1 MLLEDCS
8 RDCSAGFVHLECK
21 DGTRGL
27 FWKRSVAAFAL
38 SAGAAQGK
46 ADQKQSWAGGAQHGT
61 FQGGA
66 VVISMRL
73 QACYMLSCDLS
84 PFVRQM
90 FCGGHLGGM
99 QHKSWSYY
107 SCQQPRMQK
116 LAAVQPYPGVSG
128 LQEMLLPAA
137 SRMQAGSCPAPHPKS
152 GPWGA
157 AWRMLLACSCE
168 QHTLCSE
175 HLWLTPLMGM
185 CCWVSS
191 LR

>member
-1 MLLEDCS
+1 MLEDCS

-27 FWKRSVAAFAL
+27 FWKRFVAASAL
-38 SAGAAQGK
+38 SARAAQGR

-66 VVISMRL
+66 AVISMCL
-73 QACYMLSCDLS
+73 QACCMLSCDLS

-99 QHKSWSYY
+99 QHKSWSCY

-116 LAAVQPYPGVSG
+116 LAAVQPYPGVSR

-137 SRMQAGSCPAPHPKS
+137 SRQAPVQHLIQGRVPGELPRGCSWHAAVNSTRSAQSSSGSLP
-152 GPWGA
+152 
-157 AWRMLLACSCE
+157 
-168 QHTLCSE
+168 
-175 HLWLTPLMGM
+175 
-185 CCWVSS
+185 
-191 LR
+191 